1 MINEIQNGKL
11 SNLTPIQGGAGH
23 KLNPE
28 AAAAYDKMV
37 AAAKEDG
44 VTWSITD
51 SYRPYEVQNKIFD
64 WNFFKKTGKKRKLG
78 TGGTPV
84 AYPGTSNHGWGAAVD
99 LGAKYGDKAHTWLTK
114 NASKFGFSNPF
125 SNPRTEPWHWEHVAS
140 AKKMKSG
147 AELID
152 PEKENING
160 DDTSISG
167 GTTNGE
173 KETIDKS
180 LETNMGGDKKSK
192 SVFNSPLFGSTSSDE
207 EDTSNYG
214 LINQIIDMATH
225 KENINPKND
234 PLLEEIKRIKQLLK

>member
-1 MINEIQNGKL
+1 MKKNIYEAENGKL
-11 SNLTPIQGGAGH
+11 SGLKPIQGGTGH

-51 SYRPYEVQNKIFD
+51 SYRPYEIQNKIFD
-64 WNFFKKTGKKRKLG
+64 WGHYKKTGKRRKIG
-78 TGGTPV
+78 TAGTPA

-125 SNPRTEPWHWEHVAS
+125 SNPRTEPWHWEHVES

-147 AELID
+147 AKLVE
-152 PEKENING
+152 PEI
-160 DDTSISG
+160 DDTKDDETKTNTGTDTNTDTNTEKTDDKKETESG
-167 GTTNGE
+167 GRLSFLSSMLKLAGF
-173 KETIDKS
+173 KEEYEPKS
-180 LETNMGGDKKSK
+180 QSLN
-192 SVFNSPLFGSTSSDE
+192 
-207 EDTSNYG
+207 
-214 LINQIIDMATH
+214 
-225 KENINPKND
+225 
-234 PLLEEIKRIKQLLK
+234 EEIKRMKQLMK

>member
-1 MINEIQNGKL
+1 MQNGKL

-51 SYRPYEVQNKIFD
+51 SYRPYEIQNKIFD
-64 WNFFKKTGKKRKLG
+64 WDYYKKTKKKRKVG
-78 TGGTPV
+78 TAGTPV

-140 AKKMKSG
+140 AKRMKSG
-147 AELID
+147 AEPID
-152 PEKENING
+152 PEKEDVKTDATN
-160 DDTSISG
+160 DDETKDSE
-167 GTTNGE
+167 TKDNNTE
-173 KETIDKS
+173 KETETDDNKS
-180 LETNMGGDKKSK
+180 EVGSEKFGFLKSMLK
-192 SVFNSPLFGSTSSDE
+192 LAGF
-207 EDTSNYG
+207 
-214 LINQIIDMATH
+214 
-225 KENINPKND
+225 KENYEPNTQR
-234 PLLEEIKRIKQLLK
+234 LSEEINRMKQLMK

>member
-1 MINEIQNGKL
+1 MKKNIYEAENGKL
-11 SNLTPIQGGAGH
+11 SGLKPIQGGAGH

-51 SYRPYEVQNKIFD
+51 SYRAYEIQNKIFD
-64 WNFFKKTGKKRKLG
+64 WSYYKKTGKKRKVG
-78 TGGTPV
+78 TAGTPV

-125 SNPRTEPWHWEHVAS
+125 SNPRTEPWHWEHVES

-147 AELID
+147 AKLVE
-152 PEKENING
+152 PEI
-160 DDTSISG
+160 DDTKDNEETKTDT
-167 GTTNGE
+167 GTDTKTDTNTE
-173 KETIDKS
+173 KTD
-180 LETNMGGDKKSK
+180 DKKEEGGRLS
-192 SVFNSPLFGSTSSDE
+192 FLSSMLKLAGFKE
-207 EDTSNYG
+207 EY
-214 LINQIIDMATH
+214 
-225 KENINPKND
+225 EPKTQSLN
-234 PLLEEIKRIKQLLK
+234 EEIKRMKQLMK